1 MIEKMKTGPYWA
13 HMTAH
18 ASTLPHEVRLSNN
31 GTVPADRL
39 AKITMPVLAL
49 AGGDSPA
56 WAREV
61 ADAIAKAVPNGQ
73 SRVLADQSH
82 GVDDAVLI
90 RVLQEVFN

>member
-1 MIEKMKTGPYWA
+1 
-13 HMTAH
+13 MTAY
-18 ASTLPHEVRLSNN
+18 AATLSHEVRLSNN

-39 AKITMPVLAL
+39 VNITVPVLAL

-61 ADAIAKAVPNGQ
+61 ADAIAEAVPNGH

-82 GVDDAVLI
+82 GVADAVLI
-90 RVLQEVFN
+90 PVLQEAFS